1 MKRGLLIVLSIIFLG
16 SFAANSRAQFGLGIG
31 IGVHGGTDRITIPAR
46 ERSVK
51 LMDLSQVSFIRDE
64 VKNPIMG
71 GIDLFINTLPIIDL
85 QVSVD
90 GSKTTYPVQ
99 YIRPNPTVLNPLN
112 QDTTRY
118 DVPFGRVGIY
128 FSVKKNLIA
137 IPPILKTI
145 TIYAGIGAG
154 AHYIAPLVSEKF
166 IYDHLK
172 TKAEELDAEGVLKE
186 DIAKEVIYG
195 GHALLGLRLKLP
207 LFPIQVFGEGKLTVV
222 PAGKYEQPSKF
233 ISVYAGL
240 AYML

>member
-1 MKRGLLIVLSIIFLG
+1 MKRLSLVFLSIILLG
-16 SFAANSRAQFGLGIG
+16 SFVSNSQAQFGLGVG
-31 IGVHGGTDRITIPAR
+31 VGVHGGMDRFTVPAL

-51 LMDLSQVSFIRDE
+51 LMDLTQVSVIRQE

-71 GIDLFINTLPIIDL
+71 GIDIFINTLPFIDF
-85 QVSVD
+85 QISVD
-90 GSKTTYPVQ
+90 GSKITYPLM
-99 YIRPNPTVLNPLN
+99 YIRPNPTMMNPLN

-118 DVPFGRVGIY
+118 DVPFGRVGVYLTI
-128 FSVKKNLIA
+128 KKNLIA

-145 TIYAGIGAG
+145 TIYAGVGAG

-172 TKAEELDAEGVLKE
+172 TKAEELDAEGILKQ
-186 DIAKEVIYG
+186 DIAKEMVYG

-207 LFPIQVFGEGKLTVV
+207 ILPIQVFGEGKLTIV

-233 ISVYAGL
+233 LSIYAGL

>member
-1 MKRGLLIVLSIIFLG
+1 MKRVSFLFLSIILLG
-16 SFAANSRAQFGLGIG
+16 SFVSNSQAQFGLGIG
-31 IGVHGGTDRITIPAR
+31 IGIHGGTDRFTIPSL

-51 LMDLSQVSFIRDE
+51 LMDLTQVSVIREE

-85 QVSVD
+85 QISVD
-90 GSKTTYPVQ
+90 GSKTTYPLK

-118 DVPFGRVGIY
+118 DVPFGRVGLY
-128 FSVKKNLIA
+128 VSVKKNLIA

-145 TIYAGIGAG
+145 TLYAGLGAG
-154 AHYIAPLVSEKF
+154 AHYIAPLVSEKY

-172 TKAEELDAEGVLKE
+172 TKAENLDAEGILKD
-186 DIAKEVIYG
+186 DIAKEIIYG
-195 GHALLGLRLKLP
+195 GHALVGLRLKVP
-207 LFPIQVFGEGKLTVV
+207 IFPIQVFGEGKLTIV

-233 ISVYAGL
+233 FSVYAGL